1 MGTSWSSPVLP
12 VGAQFASNNPSSV
25 ASYSTCHVFGDPGLY
40 GVGIRT
46 GYYLQYAA
54 AVLSLLCLPPTDQQL
69 WLLSFLPLAAAS
81 LVGLSLNTTEG
92 GLVILD
98 WAIVFGLVFWS
109 LFFLAWP
116 VLRRASRTGPLGSI
130 SDPKQLRQDLEK
142 DGGRPVTDQEA
153 QWHARYAAVI
163 RAATADEHRCGSRNH
178 EPGEKLPRLETAL
191 RTYVTSFASARFSPA
206 SVGASSYV
214 LDLYADGQLPDLAAR
229 MLTDNAQLESFRDG
243 HTEALRR
250 ANVPFAQAQSTTQT
264 LGRLALD
271 GPRPGDA
278 SYPGSPWWYTS
289 LLTSGTPRPIASGL
303 ALILYS
309 GFSAL
314 TVWLLFL
321 AADHGSHPPCDIRFI
336 FVVVPTSAY
345 NPRAMTALRILASIW
360 LAVAA
365 VPTLAIGSALLITGT
380 MAWWD
385 QGSATTVP
393 TTPPPSRPRRYDAEK
408 GKETEIIS
416 PTRSSRTSELLYE
429 MDELQFPM
437 HHRSASS
444 PTTVSSFRDTRI
456 SSYHSGSVFTKDTI
470 EPIMGP
476 ASSAGGVDIRG
487 GLGESEGRKS
497 WAAGKSKPVWA
508 GWGRGVLLMLP
519 LVHTAVVVEVTI
531 SINEVDMRR
540 RPMTTMAEL
549 LAFFMGLGV
558 FVGVLGRCLRASRGR
573 EARRRRGAWENE
585 RREVLL
591 APATRLGG
599 EAGGSWYG
607 GSGGFRREAESGLSK
622 EVEVGRREGVPKQ
635 GRRIYLQPERK
646 SGSSMGKFRE
656 MIDEDGV

>member
-12 VGAQFASNNPSSV
+12 AGAQFASSNQSSV
-25 ASYSTCHVFGDPGLY
+25 ASHSTCHVFGDPGLY
-40 GVGIRT
+40 GVGVRT

-54 AVLSLLCLPPTDQQL
+54 AVLCLLCLPPIDQQL

-81 LVGLSLNTTEG
+81 LVGLSLNASEG

-109 LFFLAWP
+109 ISFLAWP
-116 VLRRASRTGPLGSI
+116 VVRGASRAGSLDII
-130 SDPKQLRQDLEK
+130 SDPKQLQQDLEK
-142 DGGRPVTDQEA
+142 DGGRPVTGQEA
-153 QWHARYAAVI
+153 EWHARYVAVI
-163 RAATADEHRCGSRNH
+163 RAAKADEHWRVSSRKY
-178 EPGEKLPRLETAL
+178 EPGGKLPRLETAL
-191 RTYVTSFASARFSPA
+191 RNYVTSFASARFSPA

-229 MLTDNAQLESFRDG
+229 LLTDNAQLESFRDG
-243 HTEALRR
+243 HAEALRR

-264 LGRLALD
+264 LGRLAID

-278 SYPGSPWWYTS
+278 SYSGSRWWPS
-289 LLTSGTPRPIASGL
+289 PLLTGRTPRPITTGL

-309 GFSAL
+309 GFSAF

-321 AADHGSHPPCDIRFI
+321 AVDHGSHENCDVSFI

-345 NPRAMTALRILASIW
+345 NPHAMTALRVLASIW

-365 VPTLAIGSALLITGT
+365 VPALIAGSALLVTGT
-380 MAWWD
+380 KAWWD
-385 QGSATTVP
+385 EGAP
-393 TTPPPSRPRRYDAEK
+393 THPTAAPTNPSSRRYDAEK
-408 GKETEIIS
+408 GKETDIPS
-416 PTRSSRTSELLYE
+416 PITRASRTSELLYE

-444 PTTVSSFRDTRI
+444 PTTASSFRDTRI
-456 SSYHSGSVFTKDTI
+456 SSYHSGSVYTKDTI

-476 ASSAGGVDIRG
+476 TPSAGGVDIRG
-487 GLGESEGRKS
+487 GLGESERRS
-497 WAAGKSKPVWA
+497 WVAGKSKPVWA
-508 GWGRGVLLMLP
+508 GWGRGVLLLLP
-519 LVHTAVVVEVTI
+519 LVHTVVVVEVTI

-540 RPMTTMAEL
+540 RPMSTMAEL
-549 LAFFMGLGV
+549 LAFFMGLAV

-573 EARRRRGAWENE
+573 DARKRREAWKEERRG
-585 RREVLL
+585 VVL
-591 APATRLGG
+591 APVTRLGG

-607 GSGGFRREAESGLSK
+607 GGVLRREAESGLSK
-622 EVEVGRREGVPKQ
+622 DVEVGRREGAAKQ
-635 GRRIYLQPERK
+635 GRRIYLQAERK

>member
-1 MGTSWSSPVLP
+1 MGNSWSSPVVP
-12 VGAQFASNNPSSV
+12 VGAQFATNNQSSV
-25 ASYSTCHVFGDPGLY
+25 ASHSTCHVFGDPGLY
-40 GVGIRT
+40 GVGVRT

-54 AVLSLLCLPPTDQQL
+54 ALLSLLCLPPTDQQL

-81 LVGLSLNTTEG
+81 LVGLSLNAAEG

-109 LFFLAWP
+109 IVFLAWP
-116 VLRRASRTGPLGSI
+116 VLRGASRAGSSEII

-153 QWHARYAAVI
+153 EWHARYLAVI
-163 RAATADEHRCGSRNH
+163 RAATTDEHRRGSRDDK
-178 EPGEKLPRLETAL
+178 PGNARKAPRLETAL
-191 RTYVTSFASARFSPA
+191 RDYVTSFASARFSPA

-214 LDLYADGQLPDLAAR
+214 LDLYADVRLPDLAAR

-250 ANVPFAQAQSTTQT
+250 ANVPFSQAQSTTQT
-264 LGRLALD
+264 LGRLAMD
-271 GPRPGDA
+271 GPRSGDA
-278 SYPGSPWWYTS
+278 SYRSLSWWSATGGST
-289 LLTSGTPRPIASGL
+289 RPIASGL

-309 GFSAL
+309 GFSAFA
-314 TVWLLFL
+314 VWLLFL
-321 AADHGSHPPCDIRFI
+321 GVDHGSRPPCDVSFI

-345 NPRAMTALRILASIW
+345 NPRAMTALRVLASIW
-360 LAVAA
+360 LALAA
-365 VPTLAIGSALLITGT
+365 LPALAAGSALLVAGT
-380 MAWWD
+380 TAWWD
-385 QGSATTVP
+385 QGAP
-393 TTPPPSRPRRYDAEK
+393 TYPTAAPTNSTGRYDAEK
-408 GKETEIIS
+408 GKETDIPS
-416 PTRSSRTSELLYE
+416 PITRASRTSELLYE
-429 MDELQFPM
+429 MDELHFPM

-444 PTTVSSFRDTRI
+444 PTTASSFRDTRI

-476 ASSAGGVDIRG
+476 TSSPGGVDIRG
-487 GLGESEGRKS
+487 GLGGSERRS
-497 WAAGKSKPVWA
+497 WAVGRTKPVWA
-508 GWGRGVLLMLP
+508 GWGRGVLLVLP
-519 LVHTAVVVEVTI
+519 LVHTVVVVEVTI

-549 LAFFMGLGV
+549 LAFFLGLGV
-558 FVGVLGRCLRASRGR
+558 FVGVLGRCLRAGRGR
-573 EARRRRGAWENE
+573 EARRRREAWEEE
-585 RREVLL
+585 RRGVVL

-607 GSGGFRREAESGLSK
+607 GGGGLRREAESGLSK
-622 EVEVGRREGVPKQ
+622 EVEVGRREGGPKQ